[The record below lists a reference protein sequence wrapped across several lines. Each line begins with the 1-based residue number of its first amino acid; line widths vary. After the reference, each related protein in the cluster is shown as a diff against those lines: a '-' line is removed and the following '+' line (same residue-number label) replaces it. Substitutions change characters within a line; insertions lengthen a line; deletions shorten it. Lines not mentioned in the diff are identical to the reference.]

1 MTPLVATARTRGV
14 GGVAEGSTSG
24 QVVSKAWQVSHMSNE
39 KNPGS
44 VWAQAFVWQ
53 LLSLGGGPWC
63 ELCHGITY

>member
-1 MTPLVATARTRGV
+1 
-14 GGVAEGSTSG
+14 
-24 QVVSKAWQVSHMSNE
+24 MSNE

-63 ELCHGITY
+63 ELCHGITYGTRLLPRIGDFLEIFEVYLLPVLLQ